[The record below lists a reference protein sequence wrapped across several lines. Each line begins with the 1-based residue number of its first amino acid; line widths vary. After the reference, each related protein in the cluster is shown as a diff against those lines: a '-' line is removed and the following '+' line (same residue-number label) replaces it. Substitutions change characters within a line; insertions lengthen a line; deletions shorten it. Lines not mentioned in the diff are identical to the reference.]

1 MNESQ
6 VPEQVASY
14 RQIRW
19 TGMEILARREH
30 SHRELQQKL
39 TLRYP
44 DSMTLIEQVI
54 EDLKHELLQSDER
67 YTEAYVVM
75 RKRKGYGP
83 QRLQQ
88 ELKEKGVEQSLVLD
102 ELCKPEHDWFEQAK
116 DVLRKKFKEPARDMK
131 ERAKQIRFLQYR
143 GFAHDQI
150 QEAMKFETSI

>member
-1 MNESQ
+1 MNETQ

-30 SHRELQQKL
+30 SRRELQQKL

-44 DSMTLIEQVI
+44 DSGILIEEVI
-54 EDLKHELLQSDER
+54 DDLKTELLQSDER
-67 YTEAYVVM
+67 YTEAYVAM

-83 QRLQQ
+83 QRIQQ

-102 ELCKPEHDWFEQAK
+102 ELCKLEHDWFSQAEH
-116 DVLRKKFKEPARDMK
+116 VLRKKFQEPAGEMK

-143 GFAHDQI
+143 GFTHDQI